1 MYNHLSNNIAVC
13 IINNNSFDFTRM
25 CVNNLL
31 AKTKLSVNLYIYDM
45 DEYSNIEKMEFID
58 YLSGSNWSEI
68 DEEPKHK
75 YFNAHGKTLTEIK
88 SMFMVVSKEKYLCY
102 VPISCL
108 VGNNWL
114 EDLIYNY
121 TECQNAGI
129 VSIKN
134 QTTKCKLSVLPFND
148 LENEL
153 VLNNVWLGEGNCV
166 EGLMFFD
173 RDMVNNLY
181 PLMFGVEQNIQTH
194 SDYEMSLVSNLK
206 GKNNFYILKQ
216 TLLNLQ
222 IPNQVLFPKFTHDG
236 ACEFRKYAN
245 ELAKAINKN
254 E

>member
-1 MYNHLSNNIAVC
+1 MYDSISNNIAVC
-13 IINNNSFDFTRM
+13 IINNDSFGYTKF
-25 CVNNLL
+25 CINNLL

-45 DEYSNIEKMEFID
+45 DEFSNIEKMEFRD
-58 YLSGSNWSEI
+58 YLSDNNWSGI
-68 DEEPKHK
+68 DYEPRNK
-75 YFNAHGKTLTEIK
+75 YFNVYGKTLSEIK
-88 SMFMVVSKEKYLCY
+88 SMFMVDSKEKYLCY
-102 VPISCL
+102 IPISCL

-114 EDLIYNY
+114 EDLLYNY

-153 VLNNVWLGEGNCV
+153 ALKNVWLGEGNFV
-166 EGLMFFD
+166 EGLMFLD
-173 RDMVNNLY
+173 RDMANNLY
-181 PLMFGVEQNIQTH
+181 PLMFGVEKNIQTH

-222 IPNQVLFPKFTHDG
+222 IPNEVLFPVHTHDG
-236 ACEFRKYAN
+236 AVEFRKYAN
-245 ELAKAINKN
+245 DLAKAMNKN